1 MIKETEITLLPT
13 NINNNDLIRKLVLK
27 KLGISAGD
35 LSGIKILKSSIDA
48 RKKPVYRLRIAA
60 FINEKPVD
68 DFTEFRF
75 KNSENGKRVIIVGSG
90 PGGLFAALRLL
101 EAGVKPII
109 FERGKNV
116 RERRFSLR
124 DIMLD
129 GIVDENSNY
138 SFGEGGAGTYSDG
151 KLYTRS
157 LKRGNVKRIL
167 DLLIYNGAEENI
179 AIDSHP
185 HIGSNKL
192 PKIVERMRE
201 TIIKYGGEVHFNSKV
216 TDFIIEGNKILGV
229 IVNNETEVTAD
240 AALVATGHSATDI
253 WQIFENHNLRLET
266 KPFALGVRIEHP
278 QELID
283 AIQYKVKPRPL
294 NLPAAY
300 YSLTNNVKGKGVYS
314 FCMCPGGVI
323 VPASTSNKELVL
335 NGMSVSKR
343 NSPFANSGIVVSV
356 DEKDWKTF
364 SRFKHFSALKY
375 REEIEKKSFAA
386 GGGKMKAPAQRVT
399 DFVKGKISFDLPGT
413 SYKPG
418 IVSFDL
424 NKIFPKNIALG
435 LKISLTEFGKKM
447 KGYFTEE
454 AIILAPE
461 SRTSS
466 PVKVPRD
473 KETRMHIDCEG
484 LFPVGEGAGYAG
496 GIVSSAIDGENS
508 ANAVINF
515 LGID

>member
-1 MIKETEITLLPT
+1 MIKETEITLLPS
-13 NINNNDLIRKLVLK
+13 NLNNNDLMRKLVLK
-27 KLGISAGD
+27 KLGIAAED
-35 LSGIKILKSSIDA
+35 LTGFKIVKSSIDA
-48 RKKPVYRLRIAA
+48 RKKPVYRLRVAA
-60 FINEKPVD
+60 FINEKPKD
-68 DFTEFRF
+68 DFTEFKF
-75 KNSENGKRVIIVGSG
+75 KNSEKGKRVIIVGSG

-101 EAGVKPII
+101 EAGIKPII
-109 FERGKNV
+109 FERGKEV
-116 RERRFSLR
+116 RERRFSLH
-124 DIMLD
+124 DIMVD

-167 DLLIYNGAEENI
+167 DLLIYHGAEENI

-185 HIGSNKL
+185 HIGSNRL
-192 PKIVERMRE
+192 PKIVERIRE
-201 TIIKYGGEVHFNSKV
+201 TIIKYGGEIHFNSKV
-216 TDFIIEGNKILGV
+216 TDFIIENNKIKGV
-229 IVNNETEVTAD
+229 IVNNKTEVTGEAT
-240 AALVATGHSATDI
+240 LVSTGHSATDI
-253 WQIFENHNLRLET
+253 WRIFERHNLSLET

-278 QELID
+278 QALID
-283 AIQYKVKPRPL
+283 SIQYKVKPRPL

-323 VPASTSNKELVL
+323 VPASTSNNELVL

-356 DEKDWKTF
+356 DEKDWKTYSEYKYF
-364 SRFKHFSALKY
+364 AALKF
-375 REEIEKKSFAA
+375 REEVEKKSFEA
-386 GGGKMKAPAQRVT
+386 GGGKQKAPAQRVT
-399 DFVKGKISFDLPGT
+399 DFVKGKISNTLPET

-418 IVSFDL
+418 IVPYDL
-424 NKIFPKNIALG
+424 NVIFPKNIALG

-447 KGYFTEE
+447 KGFYTDE
-454 AIILAPE
+454 AIILSPE

-466 PVKVPRD
+466 PVKIPRD
-473 KETRMHIDCEG
+473 RETRMHIDCAG

-508 ANAVINF
+508 ANVIAD
-515 LGID
+515 LL